1 MQQVSIRLTSPVQVQ
16 SFVKALTQLD
26 GDFEMI
32 SGKHI
37 LDARSLMGL
46 FSLDLTRPLLL
57 RVYNDCAENLSAIA
71 PYLSE
76 TGGNDHGQ

>member
-1 MQQVSIRLTSPVQVQ
+1 MQQVYIRLTSAEQVQ
-16 SFVKALTQLD
+16 RFVKTLTTLN
-26 GDFEMI
+26 GDFELI

-46 FSLDLTRPLLL
+46 FSLDLSHPIPLK
-57 RVYNDCAENLSAIA
+57 VYNDCAENLSAIA

-76 TGGNDHGQ
+76 AEENNHE